1 MKINRFPQSPQNVGV
16 RKHFIGDFIGPASYV
31 NGTGIQVNAIDFLFN
46 RQIEYMHISNSQD
59 LVHQA
64 KVIYDKS
71 GPQASFYI
79 KFFVIATGA
88 EVANAVDLSTKTFR
102 IEAWG
107 K

>member
-1 MKINRFPQSPQNVGV
+1 MKINRFSQSPQNVGT

-31 NGTGIQVNAIDFLFN
+31 NGTGVQINAGDFLFN
-46 RQIEYMHISNSQD
+46 RSIGIMHISNSQD
-59 LVHQA
+59 LLYAA

-71 GPQASFYI
+71 GSQASFYV
-79 KFFVIATGA
+79 KFYVIATGA
-88 EVANAVDLSTKTFR
+88 EVANGVDLSGKTFR